1 MCCPLGPTRT
11 VSALKILLVEDEVSL
26 ASFIRKGVESEGY
39 ELEVAYDGL
48 LGQRLFEQQ
57 PYDVVILDVNLP
69 LLNGFELCRYI
80 KQHSPRQAVLMLTA
94 LDSLQDKE
102 SGFGAGAD
110 DYLVKPF
117 VFRELLL
124 RIRALA
130 RRSASYAGQHATLH
144 VADLEMDVDARI
156 VRRAGQR
163 IELTT
168 REYALLEY
176 LMVNKGKTVSRVDIA
191 EKVWDLHFDTNT
203 NIIDVYINYLRK
215 KIDKPFEQKLLH
227 TVVGMGY
234 LMQG

>member
-1 MCCPLGPTRT
+1 M
-11 VSALKILLVEDEVSL
+11 KILLIEDEVSL
-26 ASFIRKGVESEGY
+26 ASFIRKGIESENY

-48 LGQRLFEQQ
+48 MGQRLFDQQ

-69 LLNGFELCRYI
+69 HINGFELCRYI

-94 LDSLQDKE
+94 LDSMQDKE
-102 SGFGAGAD
+102 SGFGVGAD

-130 RRSASYAGQHATLH
+130 RRSVSYAGQHALLQ

-168 REYALLEY
+168 REYALLEF
-176 LMVNKGKTVSRVDIA
+176 LMVNKGKTVSRVEIA

-203 NIIDVYINYLRK
+203 NVIDVYINYLRK
-215 KIDKPFEQKLLH
+215 KIDKNFGQKLLH

>member
-1 MCCPLGPTRT
+1 
-11 VSALKILLVEDEVSL
+11 LKILLVEDEVSL
-26 ASFIRKGVESEGY
+26 ASFIRKGIESEGY
-39 ELEVAYDGL
+39 ELEVAYDGQM
-48 LGQRLFEQQ
+48 GQRLFEQQ

-130 RRSASYAGQHATLH
+130 RRSSSYAGQHATLH

-203 NIIDVYINYLRK
+203 NVIDVYINYLRK
-215 KIDKPFEQKLLH
+215 KIDKQFEQKLLH

>member
-1 MCCPLGPTRT
+1 M
-11 VSALKILLVEDEVSL
+11 KILLVEDEVSL
-26 ASFIRKGVESEGY
+26 ASFIRKGIESENY
-39 ELEVAYDGL
+39 ELDVAYDGL
-48 LGQRLFEQQ
+48 MGQRMFEQR

-69 LLNGFELCRYI
+69 HINGFELCRYI

-94 LDSLQDKE
+94 LDGMQDKE

-130 RRSASYAGQHATLH
+130 RRSVSYAGQHALLQ
-144 VADLEMDVDARI
+144 VADLEMDVDARM

-168 REYALLEY
+168 REYALLEF
-176 LMVNKGKTVSRVDIA
+176 LMVNKGKTVSRVEIA

-203 NIIDVYINYLRK
+203 NVIDVYINYLRK
-215 KIDKPFEQKLLH
+215 KIDKNFGQKLLH

>member
-1 MCCPLGPTRT
+1 MT
-11 VSALKILLVEDEVSL
+11 ILLVEDEVSL
-26 ASFIRKGVESEGY
+26 ASFIQKGIASEGY
-39 ELEVAYDGL
+39 DLKVAYDGL
-48 LGQRLFEQQ
+48 MGQRLFDQQ
-57 PYDVVILDVNLP
+57 PYDVVVLDVNLP

-80 KQHSPRQAVLMLTA
+80 KQHSPRQAVLLLTA
-94 LDSLQDKE
+94 LDGLADKE

-117 VFRELLL
+117 EFRELLL

-130 RRSASYAGQHATLH
+130 RRSADYAGQQPVLQL
-144 VADLEMDVDARI
+144 ADLSLDTNTRTVQ
-156 VRRAGQR
+156 RAGRR
-163 IELTT
+163 IELTS

-176 LMVNKGKTVSRVDIA
+176 LLVNKGRTVSRIDIA

-215 KIDKPFEQKLLH
+215 KIDKNFEQKLLH

>member
-1 MCCPLGPTRT
+1 MT
-11 VSALKILLVEDEVSL
+11 ILLVEDEVSL
-26 ASFIRKGVESEGY
+26 ASFIQKGIASEGY
-39 ELEVAYDGL
+39 DLKVAYDGL
-48 LGQRLFEQQ
+48 IGQRLFDQQ
-57 PYDVVILDVNLP
+57 PYDVVVLDVNLP

-80 KQHSPRQAVLMLTA
+80 KQHSPRQAVLLLTA
-94 LDSLQDKE
+94 LDGLADKE

-117 VFRELLL
+117 EFRELLL

-130 RRSASYAGQHATLH
+130 RRSADYVGQQPVLQL
-144 VADLEMDVDARI
+144 ADLSLDTNTRTVQ
-156 VRRAGQR
+156 RAGRR
-163 IELTT
+163 IELTS

-176 LMVNKGKTVSRVDIA
+176 LLVNKGRTMSRIDIA

-215 KIDKPFEQKLLH
+215 KIDKNFEQKLLH

-234 LMQG
+234 LLKG

>member
-1 MCCPLGPTRT
+1 M
-11 VSALKILLVEDEVSL
+11 KILLVEDEVSL
-26 ASFIRKGVESEGY
+26 ASFVRKGIESENY
-39 ELEVAYDGL
+39 ELAVAYDGL
-48 LGQRLFEQQ
+48 MGQRMFDQQ

-94 LDSLQDKE
+94 LDGIQDKE

-130 RRSASYAGQHATLH
+130 RRSSSYAGQHALLE
-144 VADLEMDVDARI
+144 VADLEMDVDARV

-168 REYALLEY
+168 REYALLEF
-176 LMVNKGKTVSRVDIA
+176 LMVNKGKTVSRVEIA

-203 NIIDVYINYLRK
+203 NVIDVYINYLRK
-215 KIDKPFEQKLLH
+215 KIDKNFEQKLLH

>member
-1 MCCPLGPTRT
+1 MR
-11 VSALKILLVEDEVSL
+11 ILLVEDEVSL
-26 ASFIRKGVESEGY
+26 ASFIRKGIESENY
-39 ELEVAYDGL
+39 ELDVAYDGL
-48 LGQRLFEQQ
+48 MGQRMFEQR

-69 LLNGFELCRYI
+69 HINGFELCRYI

-94 LDSLQDKE
+94 LDGMQDKE

-130 RRSASYAGQHATLH
+130 RRSISYAGQHALLQ
-144 VADLEMDVDARI
+144 VADLEMDVDARM

-168 REYALLEY
+168 REYALLEF
-176 LMVNKGKTVSRVDIA
+176 LMVNKGKTVSRVEIA

-203 NIIDVYINYLRK
+203 NVIDVYINYLRK
-215 KIDKPFEQKLLH
+215 KIDKNFGQKLLH

>member
-1 MCCPLGPTRT
+1 MR
-11 VSALKILLVEDEVSL
+11 ILLVEDEVSL
-26 ASFIRKGVESEGY
+26 ASFIRKGIESENY

-48 LGQRLFEQQ
+48 MGQRLFDQQ

-69 LLNGFELCRYI
+69 HINGFELCRYI

-94 LDSLQDKE
+94 LDGMQDKE

-130 RRSASYAGQHATLH
+130 RRSVSYAGQHALLQ
-144 VADLEMDVDARI
+144 VADLEMDVDARV

-168 REYALLEY
+168 REYALLEF
-176 LMVNKGKTVSRVDIA
+176 LMVNKGKTVSRVEIA

-203 NIIDVYINYLRK
+203 NVIDVYINYLRK
-215 KIDKPFEQKLLH
+215 KIDKNFGQKLLH

>member
-1 MCCPLGPTRT
+1 LADLCGMT
-11 VSALKILLVEDEVSL
+11 ILLVEDEASL
-26 ASFIRKGVESEGY
+26 ASFIQKGVAAEGY
-39 ELEVAYDGL
+39 DIKVAYDGVM
-48 LGQRLFEQQ
+48 GQRLFEQQ
-57 PYDVVILDVNLP
+57 PYDVVVLDVNLP
-69 LLNGFELCRYI
+69 GMNGFELCRYI
-80 KQHSPRQAVLMLTA
+80 KQHSPRQAVLLLTA
-94 LDSLQDKE
+94 LDGLQDKE

-110 DYLVKPF
+110 DYVIKPF
-117 VFRELLL
+117 EFRELLL

-130 RRSASYAGQHATLH
+130 RRSSTYAGQHALLQ
-144 VADLEMDVDARI
+144 VADLEMDTNARI

-176 LMVNKGKTVSRVDIA
+176 LLVNKGKTVSRIDIA

-215 KIDKPFEQKLLH
+215 KIDKQFDQKLLH

-234 LMQG
+234 LLQG

>member
-1 MCCPLGPTRT
+1 MR
-11 VSALKILLVEDEVSL
+11 ILLVEDEVSL
-26 ASFIRKGVESEGY
+26 ASFIRKGIESENY
-39 ELEVAYDGL
+39 ELDVAYDGL
-48 LGQRLFEQQ
+48 MGQRMFEQR

-69 LLNGFELCRYI
+69 HINGFELCRYI

-94 LDSLQDKE
+94 LDGMQDKE

-130 RRSASYAGQHATLH
+130 RRSVSYAGQHALLQ
-144 VADLEMDVDARI
+144 VADLEMDVDARM

-168 REYALLEY
+168 REYALLEF
-176 LMVNKGKTVSRVDIA
+176 LMVNKGKTVSRVEIA

-203 NIIDVYINYLRK
+203 NVIDVYINYLRK
-215 KIDKPFEQKLLH
+215 KIDKNFGQKLLH

>member
-1 MCCPLGPTRT
+1 M
-11 VSALKILLVEDEVSL
+11 KILLVEDEVSL
-26 ASFIRKGVESEGY
+26 ASFIRKGIESENY
-39 ELEVAYDGL
+39 ELAVAYDGL
-48 LGQRLFEQQ
+48 MGQRLFEQQ

-69 LLNGFELCRYI
+69 VLNGFELCRYI

-130 RRSASYAGQHATLH
+130 RRSSSYAGQHAVLQ
-144 VADLEMDVDARI
+144 VADLEMDTDARI

-176 LMVNKGKTVSRVDIA
+176 LMVNRGKTVSRVDIA

-203 NIIDVYINYLRK
+203 NVIDVYVNYLRK
-215 KIDKPFEQKLLH
+215 KIDKNYDQKLLH

-234 LMQG
+234 LLQG

>member
-1 MCCPLGPTRT
+1 M
-11 VSALKILLVEDEVSL
+11 KILLVEDEVSL
-26 ASFIRKGVESEGY
+26 ASFIRKGIESESY

-48 LGQRLFEQQ
+48 MGQRLFEQQ

-130 RRSASYAGQHATLH
+130 RRSSSYAGQHAILQ
-144 VADLEMDVDARI
+144 VADLEMDTDARI

-176 LMVNKGKTVSRVDIA
+176 LLVNRGKTVSRVDIA

-203 NIIDVYINYLRK
+203 NVIDVYVNYLRK
-215 KIDKPFEQKLLH
+215 KIDKNYDQKLIH

-234 LMQG
+234 LLQG